1 MKTCPPT
8 WAGRGRRVWR
18 VRLGG
23 PAVAGEGDSLVQW
36 PLLLILPTAALTTH
50 SDHSRAASLTAL
62 LPVRLPAD

>member
-1 MKTCPPT
+1 M
-8 WAGRGRRVWR
+8 WR